1 MGLNPLFCLLFSSHS
16 KWSATEIAVPS
27 VCLSVRLSVYDV
39 RKTGISAQ
47 TFPTLSLRGCYVEW
61 VEKYNAVRRTVSF
74 PTTLNDLEGH
84 DIIQHQITRK

>member
-1 MGLNPLFCLLFSSHS
+1 VGLNPLFCLLFSSHS
-16 KWSATEIAVPS
+16 KCSATEIAVPS

-61 VEKYNAVRRTVSF
+61 FESTMQSVERCHFQRPWMTLKV
-74 PTTLNDLEGH
+74 TTLFN
-84 DIIQHQITRK
+84 IK